1 MPPPYP
7 QEFRDRALARL
18 DEPGVTV
25 DQVAREFG
33 VNRNSVRN
41 WKRERRLGGDGPPA
55 PEREP
60 DSAEVR
66 RLRAENARLREER
79 DILKKAAAYA
89 GDGVKR
95 AGRRAG

>member
-7 QEFRDRALARL
+7 QEFRDRVLARL

-33 VNRNSVRN
+33 INRNSVRN
-41 WKRERRLGGDGPPA
+41 WKRARQTGGQEPA
-55 PEREP
+55 ASPQREP
-60 DSAEVR
+60 DAAELR

-79 DILKKAAAYA
+79 DILKQAAAFFA
-89 GDGVKR
+89 EEE
-95 AGRRAG
+95 RRRR